1 MSYGVSMA
9 LDPEDL
15 PAALPRLLGYALSLT
30 RDRDLAEDLVQDTV
44 LKAIEKADTFRGDS
58 SVQTWLHRILHHRY
72 VDLVRAGGAVTAEP
86 EDVADLVDRRWAD
99 DSYTVDAEQVVLR
112 AERDDELRDAL
123 AHLPV
128 PYRSAVILHD
138 VEDWTA
144 AGIAQIHEVSLAA
157 AKQRIRRGRMML
169 VDELAAHSARHAD
182 LKGVP
187 MRCWAAREK
196 VSGYLDGD
204 LTPPE
209 RTALERHLGGCPTC
223 PPLYAGLV
231 GVKDSLGRLRD
242 PDTVIAPELA
252 ERLRALRAE
261 V

>member
-1 MSYGVSMA
+1 MA
-9 LDPEDL
+9 LDTEEL
-15 PAALPRLLGYALSLT
+15 TEAVPRLYRYALSLS
-30 RDRDLAEDLVQDTV
+30 RNHDLAEDLVQDTV
-44 LKAIEKADTFRGDS
+44 LRALEHADAFRGES
-58 SVQTWLHRILHHRY
+58 SLQTWLHRILHHRY
-72 VDLVRAGGAVTAEP
+72 VDTIRSAGASSAAP
-86 EDVADLVDRRWAD
+86 EDIAELVEHRWRD
-99 DSYTVDAEQVVLR
+99 DAYFVDAEQVVLA

-128 PYRSAVILHD
+128 MYRSAVILHD

-144 AGIAQIHEVSLAA
+144 AGIAEIHEVSLAA

-169 VDELAAHSARHAD
+169 VDELAAHATRHEN

-196 VSGYLDGD
+196 VSDYLDGD

-209 RTALERHLGGCPTC
+209 RVALERHLGGCPTC
-223 PPLYAGLV
+223 PPLFAGLV
-231 GVKDSLGRLRD
+231 GVRDGLERLRD
-242 PDTVIAPELA
+242 PDTVIAPALA
-252 ERLRALRAE
+252 QRLLALRAG